1 MRQGIK
7 NSLISLGIICAIPLS
22 ATQAH
27 ATDWARVI
35 NVVPVYKH
43 VPVTQQVCTTRE
55 VFVTPQKS
63 GAGALMGAIAGGV
76 IGSRFG
82 KGGGN
87 SAATAV
93 GIIGGAMI
101 GDRIEATPR
110 GHNRAVQHCNNET
123 IYQRVADGYRVTYKY
138 AGKHYEVRTS
148 DHPGARVAI
157 EIRPQIR
164 QSNRGE
170 RRYKLAAHE
179 RRYH

>member
-1 MRQGIK
+1 MRKGIK
-7 NSLISLGIICAIPLS
+7 SSLIALGIVGSAPLS
-22 ATQAH
+22 VSH
-27 ATDWARVI
+27 AQGTEWAEVI
-35 NVVPVYKH
+35 DVVPVYKH
-43 VPVTQQVCTTRE
+43 VPVTQRVCTTQE

-93 GIIGGAMI
+93 GMIGGAMI
-101 GDRIEATPR
+101 GDRIETTPI
-110 GHNRAVQHCNNET
+110 GQNQSVQHCNNET
-123 IYQRVADGYRVTYKY
+123 AYQSVADGYRVTYEY
-138 AGKHYEVRTS
+138 AGKHYEVRTP

-157 EIRPQIR
+157 EIRPQIK
-164 QSNRGE
+164 QSNLGE

>member
-7 NSLISLGIICAIPLS
+7 NSLITLGIISAVTLT
-22 ATQAH
+22 ATQAQ
-27 ATDWARVI
+27 ATEWARVI
-35 NVVPVYKH
+35 DAVPVYKH
-43 VPVTQQVCTTRE
+43 VPVTQQVCTTQE

-93 GIIGGAMI
+93 GIIGGAMV
-101 GDRIEATPR
+101 GDRMEARPI
-110 GHNRAVQHCNNET
+110 GHNQLVRHCRNET
-123 IYQRVADGYRVTYKY
+123 TYQSVAAGYRVTYEY

-157 EIRPQIR
+157 EIRPQFR
-164 QSNRGE
+164 PSSRGE

>member
-7 NSLISLGIICAIPLS
+7 NSLITLGIIGAVPLS

-27 ATDWARVI
+27 ATEWARVI
-35 NVVPVYKH
+35 DVVPVYKH
-43 VPVTQQVCTTRE
+43 LPVSQRVCTTQE

-82 KGGGN
+82 KGAGN

-93 GIIGGAMI
+93 GIIGGAMMSA
-101 GDRIEATPR
+101 RIEATPN
-110 GHNRAVQHCNNET
+110 GQNRAVQRCHCET
-123 IYQRVADGYRVTYKY
+123 IYQSVADGYRVTYEY
-138 AGKHYEVRTS
+138 AGKHYEVRTQ